1 MTQAT
6 ARLRK
11 RRAQATRSADRKQ
24 KAPAPAERSR
34 FHLTG
39 WQWTY
44 VSLLAGAALLRLLSL
59 SAKVLHHD
67 EGVNGLFMVSLFRN
81 GYYHYD
87 PANYHGPTLYYAGLV
102 TTTLNALIYGKAGL
116 NTFAIRLVTVIFGL
130 GVVWLFFCLRR
141 QLGTFG
147 AVAAA
152 VLAAVSPGM
161 VFFSRYFIH
170 EILFVFFSLGV
181 VVAWLRFKE
190 TAEPKYLML
199 ASASLALLGA
209 TKETWI
215 ITVVVWLLALLCAE
229 IYLRLRKRP
238 AADVTARGQ
247 TVAAQ
252 QSQPSQSEWSAARL
266 YTTAALVF
274 LAVWVLF
281 YSSFFTNF
289 QQGLYDSV
297 RTYGYWFKT
306 GRTDDVHDYWTYFDW
321 LSRVELP
328 ALALGFLGVIVAL
341 VKARSRF
348 AVFTAFWSLGILAA
362 YSLVPYKTP
371 WLQLSIVLPLIIM
384 AGYVLGQ
391 MYERWKAR
399 AVPVLLVA
407 LAAAFS
413 LYQAIETSFSRY
425 DDETAVYSYAH
436 SKRDLLN
443 LVNEIDMIA
452 AGNAAGRNIG
462 IVVMSPEHW
471 PLPWYLRD
479 YTSVG
484 YWAKVISTTEP
495 IIIAHENQ
503 RAEVEQLLGGKYRLY
518 STHDLRPGNR
528 LYLYLRRD
536 VQP

>member
-1 MTQAT
+1 MAQAT
-6 ARLRK
+6 AKLRK
-11 RRAQATRSADRKQ
+11 RKAQAARAAERRQQTA
-24 KAPAPAERSR
+24 APAGKAR
-34 FHLTG
+34 FYLSN
-39 WQWTY
+39 WQWTCLF
-44 VSLLAGAALLRLLSL
+44 LLAGAAILRLFSL

-67 EGVNGLFMVSLFRN
+67 EGVNGLFMTSLFRQ

-102 TTTLNALIYGKAGL
+102 TTTINALFYGKAGL
-116 NTFAIRLVTVIFGL
+116 STFAIRLVTPIFGL
-130 GVVWLFFCLRR
+130 GVVWLLLCLRR

-181 VVAWLRFKE
+181 VVAWLKFKE

-215 ITVVVWLLALLCAE
+215 ITATVWLLALLCTE
-229 IYLRLRKRP
+229 IYLRLRKRAVAELTP
-238 AADVTARGQ
+238 SRKVA
-247 TVAAQ
+247 AAQ
-252 QSQPSQSEWSAARL
+252 QDQPSQAEWTPTRL

-274 LAVWVLF
+274 VAIWVVF

-289 QQGLYDSV
+289 PQGLYDSL

-306 GRTDDVHDYWTYFDW
+306 GRTDDLHDYWTYFDW
-321 LSRVELP
+321 LWRAELP
-328 ALALGFLGVIVAL
+328 ALALGFLGVITSL
-341 VKARSRF
+341 VQARSRF

-371 WLQLSIVLPLIIM
+371 WLQLSIFLPLIIM
-384 AGYVLGQ
+384 AGYALGQ
-391 MYERWKAR
+391 MYERWHTAG
-399 AVPVLLVA
+399 AIPMLLV
-407 LAAAFS
+407 LAAGLS
-413 LYQAIETSFSRY
+413 LYQAIEISFFRY

-443 LVNEIDMIA
+443 LVNEIETIA
-452 AGNAAGRNIG
+452 AGNAAGKNIG

-484 YWAKVISTTEP
+484 YWGKVVQTSDP
-495 IIIAHENQ
+495 IVIAHENQ
-503 RAEVEQLLGGKYRLY
+503 RAEFEQLLGSKYRLY